1 MNINFLIE
9 QHRAED
15 EILQRYLD
23 EIVPIIEKFRGDPKS
38 LNVDDKLKFR
48 LLVRLISRSWNT
60 IKFLREQIN
69 KGQ

>member
-23 EIVPIIEKFRGDPKS
+23 EIVPIIEKSRDDPKS
-38 LNVDDKLKFR
+38 LNVDDKLRFR
-48 LLVRLISRSWNT
+48 LLVRLISHSYNT
-60 IKFLREQIN
+60 VKFLREQIN